1 MLHRRLAIAI
11 FICNSIWS
19 SAQVTPAGPK
29 FSAPLRPLLQA
40 LAKSGVSGSLA
51 FSGHCTGFP
60 RDLPHMRVP
69 STSDGAPLQLARE
82 TFSDDPTMQFSQ
94 DPDGTIRMKERGI
107 STELLDVKISHV
119 PFETNGVPL
128 QYAAYNPDH
137 ALYYAI
143 LRAPEV
149 SAFADAHDIQV
160 PFVGMGG
167 LGGPGQQLSAELPH
181 ISGSMDNL
189 TLSQALDRIVKTFP
203 GIWVYENCPADGKRR
218 VVLFSFYSLQNP
230 GLFMEN

>member
-11 FICNSIWS
+11 FVSSSIWS
-19 SAQVTPAGPK
+19 CAQVTSASGPK

-60 RDLPHMRVP
+60 QDLAHLRVS
-69 STSDGAPLQLARE
+69 STSEGAPLQLARE
-82 TFSDDPTMQFSQ
+82 TFSDDPAMQVSQ
-94 DPDGTIRMKERGI
+94 DPDGTIRMKERGT

-119 PFETNGVPL
+119 PFEFTVYSLRG
-128 QYAAYNPDH
+128 
-137 ALYYAI
+137 ALYYFI

-160 PFVGMGG
+160 PFIGMGG
-167 LGGPGQQLSAELPH
+167 QQFNTDSPH
-181 ISGSMDNL
+181 ISISASMDNL
-189 TLSQALDRIVKTFP
+189 TLSQAVDRLVKTFP
-203 GIWVYENCPADGKRR
+203 GIWVYENCNVDGKRQ
-218 VVLFSFYSLQNP
+218 VVLFHFLSLQDP
-230 GLFMEN
+230 GLLMEN